1 MYKYKYNASAI
12 IEKAEGMDLKEKA
25 ALVVSRLEN
34 EYPVAQ
40 CTLSYEDAWQL
51 MVSVRLA
58 AQCTDAR
65 VDKVTEVLYAR
76 YPTAERLSE
85 AAYDD
90 VFEIVKPCG
99 LGASKTRDI
108 LASMKKLCS
117 EYGGIV
123 PDDIDTLLT
132 FPGVGR
138 KSANLI
144 VGDIYGKPAI
154 VCDTHCIRIS
164 NLIGLA
170 DSDKPDVVEKQL
182 RKIVEPDKGND
193 LCHRFVLHGRAV
205 CIARRPQCQNCCL
218 NDLCDHAQA
227 VRNA

>member
-1 MYKYKYNASAI
+1 
-12 IEKAEGMDLKEKA
+12 MDIKEKA
-25 ALVVSRLEN
+25 KIVTQRLEA

-65 VDKVTEVLYAR
+65 VDKVTEVLFKK
-76 YPTAERLSE
+76 YPTARAL
-85 AAYDD
+85 ADADYDD
-90 VFEIVKPCG
+90 VLLIVKPCG

-108 LASMKKLCS
+108 IASMKMLCDD
-117 EYGGIV
+117 YCGVV
-123 PDDIDTLLT
+123 PDSIDTLLR

-170 DSDKPDVVEKQL
+170 DSTKPEVVERQL
-182 RKIVEPDKGND
+182 RNIIEPEKGND

-205 CIARRPQCQNCCL
+205 CIARRPQCEKCCL
-218 NDLCDHAQA
+218 RDICDHALA
-227 VRNA
+227 LAEDA

>member
-1 MYKYKYNASAI
+1 MDRR
-12 IEKAEGMDLKEKA
+12 EKARKVVEALEK
-25 ALVVSRLEN
+25 
-34 EYPVAQ
+34 EYPAAK

-65 VDKVTEVLYAR
+65 VDTVTAVLFEK
-76 YPTAERLSE
+76 YPTA
-85 AAYDD
+85 AALAAADYDD
-90 VFEIVKPCG
+90 VFEIVRPCG

-108 LASMKKLCS
+108 LASMKMLCE
-117 EYGGIV
+117 EYCGIV
-123 PDDIDTLLT
+123 PDDIDTLLK

-164 NLIGLA
+164 NLLGLA
-170 DSDKPDVVEKQL
+170 DTSDPVKAEKQL
-182 RKIVEPDKGND
+182 REVVEPDKGND

-205 CIARRPQCQNCCL
+205 CIARRPQCGNCCL
-218 NDLCDHAQA
+218 RAFCDHAQSLPGA
-227 VRNA
+227 

>member
-1 MYKYKYNASAI
+1 
-12 IEKAEGMDLKEKA
+12 MDLKDKA
-25 ALVVSRLEN
+25 ARVVEALER
-34 EYPVAQ
+34 EYPDAR
-40 CTLSYEDAWQL
+40 CTLTYREPWQL
-51 MVSVRLA
+51 MVAVRLA

-65 VDKVTEVLYAR
+65 VDIVTEKLFR
-76 YPTAERLSE
+76 EYPTAESLASASYE
-85 AAYDD
+85 D

-108 LASMKKLCS
+108 LASMKMLCG

-123 PDDIDTLLT
+123 PDEIDELLK

-144 VGDIYGKPAI
+144 VGDVYGKPAI

-170 DSDKPDVVEKQL
+170 DSTRPDVVEKEL
-182 RKIVEPDKGND
+182 RSIVEPSKGND
-193 LCHRFVLHGRAV
+193 LCHRFVLHGRAC
-205 CIARRPQCQNCCL
+205 CIARRPNCSGCCL
-218 NDLCDHAQA
+218 KDICDFALGSGTSA
-227 VRNA
+227 E

>member
-1 MYKYKYNASAI
+1 
-12 IEKAEGMDLKEKA
+12 MDLKEKTGI
-25 ALVVSRLEN
+25 VVERLKA
-34 EYPVAQ
+34 EYPVAE

-65 VDKVTEVLYAR
+65 VDVVTKDLFEK
-76 YPTAERLSE
+76 YPTAEKL
-85 AAYDD
+85 AAAEYED

-108 LASMKKLCS
+108 IASMKMLCG
-117 EYGGIV
+117 EYGGRV
-123 PDDIDTLLT
+123 PDDIDTLLR

-164 NLIGLA
+164 NLLGLT
-170 DSDKPDVVEKQL
+170 DSTKPDQVEKQL
-182 RKIVEPDKGND
+182 RKIVEPEKGND

-205 CIARRPQCQNCCL
+205 CIARRPQCGNCCL
-218 NDLCDHAQA
+218 NDICDHARES
-227 VRNA
+227 RNA